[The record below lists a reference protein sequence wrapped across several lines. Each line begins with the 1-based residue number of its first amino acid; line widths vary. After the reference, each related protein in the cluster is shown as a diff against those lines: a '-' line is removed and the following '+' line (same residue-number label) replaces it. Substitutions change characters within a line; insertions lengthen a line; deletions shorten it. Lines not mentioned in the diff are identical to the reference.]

1 MKVDVQNLAGEKV
14 DTVELPAEIF
24 EVNVNPGLMHQALVR
39 QLANARRGSHK
50 TKTRAEKRGG
60 GKKPWR
66 QKGTGRARHGSRRSP
81 IWVGGGK
88 AHGPVVRGHGKRMP
102 RQMRQAALRCALS
115 EKAARAQIVVVDEL
129 ILNEPKTKKMAG
141 VLASLTP
148 DAGTSLLVLAEGNE
162 AVEKSTRNLS
172 SASTLRASYLNIR
185 DLMSHDTVVLS
196 LASLEVIRSHL
207 GREV

>member
-1 MKVDVQNLAGEKV
+1 
-14 DTVELPAEIF
+14 
-24 EVNVNPGLMHQALVR
+24 
-39 QLANARRGSHK
+39 
-50 TKTRAEKRGG
+50 
-60 GKKPWR
+60 
-66 QKGTGRARHGSRRSP
+66 
-81 IWVGGGK
+81 
-88 AHGPVVRGHGKRMP
+88 
-102 RQMRQAALRCALS
+102 MRQAALRCALS

>member
-1 MKVDVQNLAGEKV
+1 MITTIYNTTGDAVGDY
-14 DTVELPAEIF
+14 ELQASIF
-24 EVNVNPGLMHQALVR
+24 GIQPNRGVMHQALER
-39 QLANARRGSHK
+39 QLANARQGSHN
-50 TKTRAEKRGG
+50 TKTRGEVRGG
-60 GKKPWR
+60 GRKPWR
-66 QKGTGRARHGSRRSP
+66 QKGTGRARHGSIRSP

>member
-60 GKKPWR
+60 GRKPWR

-88 AHGPVVRGHGKRMP
+88 AHGPVVRTHGKRMP
-102 RQMRQAALRCALS
+102 RRMRQAALRCALS
-115 EKAARAQIVVVDEL
+115 EKASLAQIVVVDEL
-129 ILNEPKTKKMAG
+129 ILSEPKTKKMAG
-141 VLASLTP
+141 VLASLVP
-148 DAGTSLLVLAEGNE
+148 DAGSSLLVLAEGNE
-162 AVEKSTRNLS
+162 AVEKSVRNLS
-172 SASTLRASYLNIR
+172 TASTLHASYLNIR
-185 DLMSHDTVVLS
+185 DLMGHDTVVLP
-196 LASLEVIRSHL
+196 LDSLEVIRSHL